1 MPLTVK
7 LYAGLTRY
15 LPENASNNAVQLDLA
30 AGTTA
35 ATVIDG
41 FDLPDE
47 LVHIVLLNGVYL
59 QPEVRGS
66 TVLKEGD
73 VLAVWPPVAGG

>member
-15 LPENASNNAVQLDLA
+15 LPENASDNSVQMDLA
-30 AGTTA
+30 DGTTA
-35 ATVIDG
+35 TAVIER
-41 FDLPDE
+41 FNLPEE
-47 LVHIVLLNGVYL
+47 LVHIVLLNGVYI
-59 QPEVRGS
+59 QPEARNS